1 MTPMTGNETKKDSAS
16 KVTVIMEVL
25 CASRAPLTVR
35 DVEEATG
42 IPRSTAHRFLLSLEE
57 QQWAYRDPVTGG
69 YRPGIRFFLLQNTST
84 FYDEL
89 ISAADPEMNQ
99 LMKKTGNTAI
109 LSVLEG
115 SSGLCIHSV
124 EPPAS
129 IKFTA
134 HRGMAIPLH
143 AGATG
148 KILLAHCPREI
159 RSRILSS
166 PLQSPLGTETIDR
179 GELERELD
187 SIRAQGFASSRE
199 EWMPHA
205 GDISVPVFYG
215 KNMFLAQMGIAGIAE
230 NIFRDFE
237 GMLLLLKQSA
247 HNVERKLQDH
257 YFGGGTHVPGK

>member
-1 MTPMTGNETKKDSAS
+1 MTHITGSETKKDSTS
-16 KVTVIMEVL
+16 KVTAIMEVL
-25 CASRAPLTVR
+25 CASVTPLTVR

-57 QQWAYRDPVTGG
+57 QRWAYRDPLTDG
-69 YRPGIRFFLLQNTST
+69 YRPGIRFFLLQNAST

-89 ISAADPEMNQ
+89 ISAAEPEMTQ
-99 LMKKTGNTAI
+99 LMKTTGNTSI
-109 LSVLEG
+109 LSVVEG

-124 EPPAS
+124 EPPAP

-148 KILLAHCPREI
+148 KILLAHCPQEI

-166 PLQSPLGTETIDR
+166 PLQSPRGAETIDR

-215 KNMFLAQMGIAGIAE
+215 KKTFLAQLGMAGIAE